1 MLMANSIIG
10 ASILSMPFCFKQCGI
25 ILGSIILY
33 LNSIMTKICCHQL
46 IKGSLIARRR
56 SYEMLAYD
64 VLGPVGKL
72 WVELCII
79 GYLFGCC
86 IAYVV
91 VLGDLGPEILNNLQL
106 DYSLYWSRILL
117 MTGVSVFVIFPLSLL
132 KDIETLNLMSAV
144 SVTFYMLLVLKSF
157 YQAGYQSLTK
167 GISPG
172 IELWKFG
179 GVLQCVPIFSM
190 ALSCQTQV
198 FEAYYSLREPSLKT
212 MDQIVSSAI
221 DLCTFIYLGVGIAG
235 YLAFAG
241 TSFSGNILISFE
253 PSLMTDMIKSG
264 FLLSIVLS
272 FPLCVLPCRTSLH
285 SLIYGRSHDHVKG
298 GVALSRPQIPELR
311 FKCLTALIVFVTL
324 VIGICIPNVEFVL
337 GFVGATLGTAVC
349 VVAPAWIYLRVA
361 PSSSNE
367 RWIAKVVLTCGL
379 IVLILGTAANI
390 NAEEEYSGGH
400 PDSLSEMQRIPPNLK
415 QVEAKIGQASIPPT
429 LVVNQIKLEAVNK
442 DVLKEGVAIIN
453 QKEVLVKTASN
464 TSLVDRGEPAVPD
477 PPKVENPANNSIL
490 NEKATG

>member
-1 MLMANSIIG
+1 MEILSSGNVRHTMLMANSIIG

-25 ILGSIILY
+25 ILGSIMLY
-33 LNSIMTKICCHQL
+33 LNSVMTKLCCHQL
-46 IKGSLIARRR
+46 IKSSLIARRR

-64 VLGPVGKL
+64 VLGPFGKL
-72 WVELCII
+72 WVEICII

-86 IAYVV
+86 VAYVV
-91 VLGDLGPEILNNLQL
+91 VLGDLGPEILSNLEL
-106 DYSLYWSRILL
+106 NSLSHSRIFL
-117 MTGVSVFVIFPLSLL
+117 MTVICLFVIFPLSLL
-132 KDIETLNLMSAV
+132 KDIETLNLMSTV
-144 SVTFYMLLVLKSF
+144 SVAFYMLLVLKSF
-157 YQAGYQSLTK
+157 YQAGHQSLTK
-167 GISPG
+167 GISTG
-172 IELWKFG
+172 IELWRFS

-198 FEAYYSLREPSLKT
+198 FEAYYSLREPSLKA

-241 TSFSGNILISFE
+241 THFSGNILISFE
-253 PSLMTDMIKSG
+253 PSLMTDMIKTG

-285 SLIYGRSHDHVKG
+285 SLIYGRSTTGQLHDYSKS
-298 GVALSRPQIPELR
+298 VAAQSRPQIPELR
-311 FKCLTALIVFVTL
+311 FVCLTALIVVVTL

-337 GFVGATLGTAVC
+337 GFVGSTLGTAVC

-379 IVLILGTAANI
+379 VVLILGTAANI
-390 NAEEEYSGGH
+390 NAEEEYH
-400 PDSLSEMQRIPPNLK
+400 EEEVHHDSLSTAEMSRMPLNLK
-415 QVEAKIGQASIPPT
+415 EVEDKLAQIP
-429 LVVNQIKLEAVNK
+429 VVTPSSPHYVIKP
-442 DVLKEGVAIIN
+442 
-453 QKEVLVKTASN
+453 
-464 TSLVDRGEPAVPD
+464 GE
-477 PPKVENPANNSIL
+477 
-490 NEKATG
+490 

>member
-1 MLMANSIIG
+1 
-10 ASILSMPFCFKQCGI
+10 
-25 ILGSIILY
+25 
-33 LNSIMTKICCHQL
+33 
-46 IKGSLIARRR
+46 
-56 SYEMLAYD
+56 
-64 VLGPVGKL
+64 
-72 WVELCII
+72 VEVCII

-91 VLGDLGPEILNNLQL
+91 VLGDLGPEILNNLGL
-106 DYSLYWSRILL
+106 NYSLYWSRTLL

-132 KDIETLNLMSAV
+132 KDIETLNLMSTV
-144 SVTFYMLLVLKSF
+144 SVAFYILLVLKSF
-157 YQAGYQSLTK
+157 YQAGYQSLTN

-241 TSFSGNILISFE
+241 TSFTGNILISFE
-253 PSLMTDMIKSG
+253 TSVVTDMIKGG

-285 SLIYGRSHDHVKG
+285 SLIYGRSHDHVKIG
-298 GVALSRPQIPELR
+298 AALSRPQIPELR
-311 FKCLTALIVFVTL
+311 FKCLTALIVSVTL

-337 GFVGATLGTAVC
+337 GFVGSTLGTAVC
-349 VVAPAWIYLRVA
+349 VVAPTWIYLRVA
-361 PSSSNE
+361 PSTSNE
-367 RWIAKVVLTCGL
+367 RWIAKVVLACGL
-379 IVLILGTAANI
+379 MVLILGTAANI
-390 NAEEEYSGGH
+390 NAEEEYSGVQH
-400 PDSLSEMQRIPPNLK
+400 DSISEMQRIPPDLK
-415 QVEAKIGQASIPPT
+415 QVEAKLDQAPIHPSPPI
-429 LVVNQIKLEAVNK
+429 NKIKLGK
-442 DVLKEGVAIIN
+442 
-453 QKEVLVKTASN
+453 S
-464 TSLVDRGEPAVPD
+464 
-477 PPKVENPANNSIL
+477 
-490 NEKATG
+490 